1 MNASVLVTYASSSGS
16 TREIATVVAET
27 LRTKELT
34 VDLEPMRAVRDLAR
48 YSALVFG
55 IPLYLLRWH
64 GDARRFLARH
74 RASLGPDRPTAVF
87 TGGPTQSG
95 SKEEWDGVRDQVAQ
109 ELSRV
114 PWFKP
119 VSIEFVGGRFDPTRL
134 PFPYNLL
141 PALRSQPASDM
152 RDWAAIRAWASA
164 LPDRLLTPAECAA
177 TESR

>member
-1 MNASVLVTYASSSGS
+1 MNACVLVSYASSSGS

-34 VDLEPMRAVRDLAR
+34 VDLEPMRAVREMSR
-48 YSALVFG
+48 YSAVVLG

-74 RASLGPDRPTAVF
+74 QALLGPDRPTAVF

-95 SKEEWDGVRDQVAQ
+95 SEEEWAGVRDQVAQ
-109 ELSRV
+109 EISRY

-119 VSIEFVGGRFDPTRL
+119 VSIEFVGGRLDPDHL

-141 PALRSQPASDM
+141 PALRSQPARDL
-152 RDWAAIRAWASA
+152 RDWAAIRAWATT
-164 LPDRLLTPAECAA
+164 LPDLLRARPESPVA
-177 TESR
+177 ESR